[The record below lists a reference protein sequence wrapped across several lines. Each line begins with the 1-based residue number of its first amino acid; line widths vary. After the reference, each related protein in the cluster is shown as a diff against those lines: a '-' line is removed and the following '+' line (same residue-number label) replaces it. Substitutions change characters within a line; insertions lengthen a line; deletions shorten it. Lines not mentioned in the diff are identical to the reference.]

1 MDVAGVNSTAGC
13 VSGAGQKDAV
23 VCEALQSGCYI
34 TERFEPVSC
43 PPAADTVRSQRT
55 G

>member
-1 MDVAGVNSTAGC
+1 MDVAGVYGTTGC
-13 VSGAGQKDAV
+13 ISRVGQRDAV
-23 VCEALQSGCYI
+23 LCEALWSACYI

-43 PPAADTVRSQRT
+43 PPVADIVRSQRT